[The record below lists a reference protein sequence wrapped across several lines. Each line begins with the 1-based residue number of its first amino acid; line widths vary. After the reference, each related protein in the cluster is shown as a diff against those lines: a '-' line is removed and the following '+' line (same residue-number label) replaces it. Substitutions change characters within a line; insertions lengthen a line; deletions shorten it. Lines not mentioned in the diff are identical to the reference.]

1 MQCSENLKAYGY
13 FGVMGPDEF
22 QMMVNHNGYP
32 NYMGKRSLEYALEAL
47 TELKQSKPAATAA
60 LIAPLGLGDAEL
72 RHWQQVAEKMLIPYS
87 KQTNS

>member
-1 MQCSENLKAYGY
+1 
-13 FGVMGPDEF
+13 
-22 QMMVNHNGYP
+22 
-32 NYMGKRSLEYALEAL
+32 L

-60 LIAPLGLGDAEL
+60 LIARLGLGDAEL